1 MAKHPEDYIVGKTGL
16 HSKYDQ
22 SQTLKS
28 YQTSD
33 SQFPNPK
40 GEVVFEGFGANKT
53 DLERGFCDPNI
64 QELPNYDK
72 ANYYD
77 RYSQPK
83 NVDEEQGN
91 HMSLPKDMEFR
102 MKERESKGFLTR
114 SHIPTER

>member
-1 MAKHPEDYIVGKTGL
+1 MAKEEDYDEGMTGL
-16 HSKYDQ
+16 HPNYDKT
-22 SQTLKS
+22 QTLGS
-28 YQTSD
+28 YRSATGPFQD
-33 SQFPNPK
+33 ANGVIRFA
-40 GEVVFEGFGANKT
+40 GFGANKK
-53 DLERGFCDPNI
+53 DLERGFCDPSI
-64 QELPNYDK
+64 QELPDYDK

-91 HMSLPKDMEFR
+91 HMSLSKDMEFR